1 MASGLEERASLIS
14 QFRPKGREIL
24 HSGRKV
30 TPERAIPPESSPF
43 CCDPS
48 LLPDLV
54 PASGHLFSHKSLP
67 IRVLQPI
74 SAHSLTCSWE
84 VTEPFSASASAY
96 LPQLKGVWWIRSVC
110 SASTVVSLTEM
121 VMARSQGKMCSMKK
135 MLVSKPPSLCG
146 SK

>member
-1 MASGLEERASLIS
+1 MASGLEEGASLTS
-14 QFRPKGREIL
+14 QFRLKGKEIQ

-30 TPERAIPPESSPF
+30 TPERAMTPESSPF
-43 CCDPS
+43 RCDPS
-48 LLPDLV
+48 LLPISSQLQK
-54 PASGHLFSHKSLP
+54 PTKSLP

-74 SAHSLTCSWE
+74 SAHSFTCSWE
-84 VTEPFSASASAY
+84 VTEPFSASAGAY

-110 SASTVVSLTEM
+110 SASTVVTLTEM